1 MAYDIII
8 MLCLHIFL
16 SLVILIQKHTHIHTN
31 AHVVKSSCSVK
42 RTFPS
47 EKKTCLLLLIIA
59 AVVIILLLTKIYHL
73 LNPVNIIIPALPG

>member
-1 MAYDIII
+1 
-8 MLCLHIFL
+8 
-16 SLVILIQKHTHIHTN
+16 
-31 AHVVKSSCSVK
+31 VK